1 MHVKS
6 AMYITLLL
14 TVVLAPTVSA
24 VCHSSLCHRITKVE
38 KTDKIIRSNHQPIL
52 SMPTDPCHSVPWV
65 SIQSPSPESHAQQE
79 PMQSGHLRA
88 PSTQWCWCPQPFPPS
103 AISFSLHELIPTF
116 WCLHLRPWVVERT
129 PSPIKSFFGEED
141 EGVN

>member
-52 SMPTDPCHSVPWV
+52 SMPTDPCPNYVY
-65 SIQSPSPESHAQQE
+65 
-79 PMQSGHLRA
+79 
-88 PSTQWCWCPQPFPPS
+88 
-103 AISFSLHELIPTF
+103 
-116 WCLHLRPWVVERT
+116 
-129 PSPIKSFFGEED
+129 
-141 EGVN
+141 